1 MNGIDYSK
9 LRSLTARKLISA
21 LRKDGFNLDRKS
33 GSHRQYLHPDGRR
46 VTVSF
51 HHPGDTFRQKIL
63 ETMIEDQAKWTEQDL
78 KRLKLLK

>member
-9 LRSLTARKLISA
+9 LCSLTARKLISA
-21 LRKDGFNLDRKS
+21 FRKDGFNFDRQS
-33 GSHRQYLHPDGRR
+33 GSHRQYIHPDGRR

-51 HHPGDTFRQKIL
+51 HRSGDTFRLKIL
-63 ETMIEDQAKWTEQDL
+63 KIMIENQAKWSEDDL